1 MSIAIGKKTSMDE
14 RSFVQFI
21 IALRQIKAIVPELRR
36 TMSIILRS
44 FWVGQGKVRVMVRV
58 RFPQGHIIAPVCIIY
73 PSPGTN
79 NYTDR
84 Y

>member
-14 RSFVQFI
+14 RSFVQF

-58 RFPQGHIIAPVCIIY
+58 RVPQGAPVCVIY
-73 PSPGTN
+73 PSPRTDN
-79 NYTDR
+79 NTDR